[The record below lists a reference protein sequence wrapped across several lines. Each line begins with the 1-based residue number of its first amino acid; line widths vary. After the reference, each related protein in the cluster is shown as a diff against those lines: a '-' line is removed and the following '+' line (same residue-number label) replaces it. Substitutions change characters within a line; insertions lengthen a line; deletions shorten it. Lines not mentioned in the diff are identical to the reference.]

1 MAKVSLPDASLSPV
15 KMIFEISILGS
26 SSATPIYQRHP
37 TAQVVKV
44 HERIFLVDCGEGTL
58 IQMNRF
64 KIRFHKINHIF
75 ISHLHGDHYL
85 GLLGLISTM
94 HLQGRINEL
103 HIYCQK
109 ELKEIVDIQ
118 LKYSETTLRYP
129 IHYHFL
135 DADKDELIYSDEDTE
150 IHSIS
155 LKHRIPCTG
164 FLFREKPR
172 LRKLVKSMLA
182 QYSIPLS
189 AYDSLKNGEDYT
201 SETGKLI
208 ANAELTTDPRVP
220 RSYAFCSDTI
230 YDERLIS
237 VVKNVDLL
245 YHEATFMND
254 KSERAAETFHS
265 TAEQAAS
272 IALKAEVKRLIIG
285 HFSARYKNLYPLL
298 EEAKAIYP
306 NVTLA
311 LEGDR
316 FLID

>member
-1 MAKVSLPDASLSPV
+1 MAQVSLPDALLSPV

>member
-1 MAKVSLPDASLSPV
+1 MVKVSLPAASLSPV
-15 KMIFEISILGS
+15 KMIFEVSILGS

-37 TAQVVKV
+37 TAQVIKV

-58 IQMNRF
+58 IQLNRF

-94 HLQGRINEL
+94 HLQGRTNEL
-103 HIYCQK
+103 HIYGQK
-109 ELKEIVDIQ
+109 ELKEIVEIQ
-118 LKYSETTLRYP
+118 LTYSETVLRYP

-135 DADKDELIYSDEDTE
+135 DADNDELIYSDDDLEVHT
-150 IHSIS
+150 IS

-172 LRKLVKSMLA
+172 LRKLLKNMLA
-182 QYSIPLS
+182 EHNVPVA
-189 AYDSLKNGEDYT
+189 AYDRLKNGEDFL
-201 SETGKLI
+201 SESGELI
-208 ANAELTTDPRVP
+208 PNSELTTDPRLP

-230 YDERLIS
+230 YDERLVS
-237 VVKNVDLL
+237 VVKGVDLL

-254 KSERAAETFHS
+254 KQARATETFHS
-265 TAEQAAS
+265 TAEEAGKIAA
-272 IALKAEVKRLIIG
+272 KAEVKRLIIG

-298 EEAKAIYP
+298 EEARAIYP

-316 FLID
+316 FMID